1 MHVKTSRPL
10 ATQVI
15 SADSCYGSQNE
26 ASAPKKISTKHATEH
41 QFNASTKLMF
51 DPMLSSH
58 LMLRLGCIPDLH
70 VRFARTELGWL
81 RSCFSIN
88 ARVRA
93 LCRSLNHLAIRDSY
107 PSTPRWLIFNTDNIL
122 MLSNSHQSQ
131 HFSLLSVSTSRSKMW
146 RTWASKVQL
155 FGSRQ
160 TVFTTRLLE

>member
-1 MHVKTSRPL
+1 VHVKTSRPL

-58 LMLRLGCIPDLH
+58 LMLRLGCIPHLH

-88 ARVRA
+88 ARVLSRF
-93 LCRSLNHLAIRDSY
+93 LNHLASRDSH
-107 PSTPRWLIFNTDNIL
+107 PSTPRWLIFNTDSSV
-122 MLSNSHQSQ
+122 MLSNSPVPAFFGLS
-131 HFSLLSVSTSRSKMW
+131 SLRREIKFA
-146 RTWASKVQL
+146 ASYRRPSNYL
-155 FGSRQ
+155 FRDK
-160 TVFTTRLLE
+160 LY

>member
-1 MHVKTSRPL
+1 L

-58 LMLRLGCIPDLH
+58 LMLRLGCIPDLY
-70 VRFARTELGWL
+70 TLGLPERSWL

-93 LCRSLNHLAIRDSY
+93 LSRSLNHLAIQDSH
-107 PSTPRWLIFNTDNIL
+107 PSTPRWLIFNTDNIV
-122 MLSNSHQSQ
+122 MLSNSSFPES
-131 HFSLLSVSTSRSKMW
+131 FSNS
-146 RTWASKVQL
+146 
-155 FGSRQ
+155 G
-160 TVFTTRLLE
+160 